1 MTDETSN
8 QVSQQGEGETPPS
21 AVLEATRY
29 ATEEMRIAMR
39 ALRQFADALNGQS
52 GILRQRAQAQQ
63 AARLPGGAAKAL
75 TPVERR
81 AKQAKRK
88 ASKAGRKNN
97 RKGKK

>member
-1 MTDETSN
+1 MTDEAN
-8 QVSQQGEGETPPS
+8 ASQQGEGEAPPS
-21 AVLEATRY
+21 AVLEATEQLRV
-29 ATEEMRIAMR
+29 AMR
-39 ALRQFADALNGQS
+39 ALHLFADAMRQRS
-52 GILRQRAQAQQ
+52 HDLRQRGVAAGLAMQRGS
-63 AARLPGGAAKAL
+63 AARAL